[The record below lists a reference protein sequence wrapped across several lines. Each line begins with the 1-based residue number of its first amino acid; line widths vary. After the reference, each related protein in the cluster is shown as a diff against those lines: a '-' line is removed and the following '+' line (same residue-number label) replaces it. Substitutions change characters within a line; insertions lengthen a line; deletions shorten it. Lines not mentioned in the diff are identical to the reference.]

1 MKITAIKQQVARPNR
16 FSVFVDGKYSFSLS
30 DTALLESRIVSGQE
44 ISDKQL
50 NDYRR
55 LSQAD
60 KSFGALLRY
69 VALRPRSEWETRQ
82 YLARKKVEPDQA
94 DSMLAKLK
102 SLALLDDYAF
112 ANSWIQNRR
121 LLKSV
126 SLNRLRQE
134 LRQKHV
140 DGSIVSK
147 LLNDEENDKQALR
160 ELIDKKQ
167 SRYLDR
173 TKFMAYLSRQGF
185 RYDDIRAAFEESG
198 EDN

>member
-30 DTALLESRIVSGQE
+30 DTALLESRIVSGRE

-69 VALRPRSEWETRQ
+69 AALRPRSEWETRQ

-167 SRYLDR
+167 SRYPDR